1 MNAERAAN
9 DAIDYIRQ
17 NILPSVAR
25 QVELQTAEDIWE
37 FRSQLH
43 ALQHYCMQTQLPDE
57 LPAHVEVMLSTSKGL
72 WNLITENEDT
82 LVNLKDYTN
91 VRKLSAKAEGLTN
104 LEELIS
110 GEDTLRDVIINSI
123 AFMLNW
129 KSNTIWIDSA
139 QKTRRA
145 MTRNYML
152 ELQDRIWQFIKESFH
167 NTDEIDLTRVN
178 QVRQRVDGLIGL
190 IRAGNPTIEAQ
201 VALLMQIYGMLLRL
215 QLGKLIIYLEEAGGV
230 SQEAS

>member
-1 MNAERAAN
+1 
-9 DAIDYIRQ
+9 
-17 NILPSVAR
+17 
-25 QVELQTAEDIWE
+25 
-37 FRSQLH
+37 
-43 ALQHYCMQTQLPDE
+43 QTQLPDE
-57 LPAHVEVMLSTSKGL
+57 LSVHVEVMLSTSKGL

-178 QVRQRVDGLIGL
+178 QVRQRVDGLMGL

>member
-1 MNAERAAN
+1 
-9 DAIDYIRQ
+9 
-17 NILPSVAR
+17 
-25 QVELQTAEDIWE
+25 
-37 FRSQLH
+37 
-43 ALQHYCMQTQLPDE
+43 
-57 LPAHVEVMLSTSKGL
+57 
-72 WNLITENEDT
+72 
-82 LVNLKDYTN
+82 
-91 VRKLSAKAEGLTN
+91 
-104 LEELIS
+104 
-110 GEDTLRDVIINSI
+110 
-123 AFMLNW
+123 
-129 KSNTIWIDSA
+129 
-139 QKTRRA
+139 

-178 QVRQRVDGLIGL
+178 QVRQRVDGLMGL

>member
-37 FRSQLH
+37 SRSQLH

-57 LPAHVEVMLSTSKGL
+57 LSIHVEVMLSTSKGL

-167 NTDEIDLTRVN
+167 NTDEVDLMRAN

-201 VALLMQIYGMLLRL
+201 VMLLMQIYGMLLRL
-215 QLGKLIIYLEEAGGV
+215 QLGKLIIHLEEVGGV